1 MYSLHAAIICRRP
14 VVWRASAARASYV
27 RAMLLGRPASV
38 LLLLHCSSL
47 RIRVTAPRPLVF
59 GHLKLRVPLQL
70 SAGQRVL
77 LLGCT
82 SSVMLLLH
90 CASLRIRVT
99 PKLSLL

>member
-1 MYSLHAAIICRRP
+1 MESVCCSC
-14 VVWRASAARASYV
+14 VV
-27 RAMLLGRPASV
+27 RACHAVRPPSERSV
-38 LLLLHCSSL
+38 AATLFVAAHSSDC
-47 RIRVTAPRPLVF
+47 TAPLVF

-70 SAGQRVL
+70 SAGQCAL
-77 LLGCT
+77 LLGRT

>member
-1 MYSLHAAIICRRP
+1 
-14 VVWRASAARASYV
+14 
-27 RAMLLGRPASV
+27 MLLGRPASV
-38 LLLLHCSSL
+38 LLLLHYSSLL

-59 GHLKLRVPLQL
+59 GHLKQRVPLHL
-70 SAGQRVL
+70 SAGQRAL
-77 LLGCT
+77 PLGRT